1 MASDLSELVQSLRVR
16 VNALRGHLDVD
27 SKQNRIAD
35 LDRQAAIPE
44 FWNDAARARG
54 ILREKTTLEKVVSR
68 FMALDRQ
75 VSDAQTL
82 LELAEEL
89 GDRASEKEAAAMMAE
104 IDAPVRA
111 LEVQRLLGDE
121 ADDASAVLEIN
132 SGAGGTD
139 AADWADMLK
148 RMYLRWC
155 DRKGFK
161 ATIVDE
167 QPNDD
172 AGIKS
177 CTMEIQGDYAY
188 GYLKSEIGVH
198 RLVRISPFDANAR
211 RQTAFASVGA
221 YPDIDDTIEIKIDD
235 KDLEIQTMRS
245 GGAGGQHVN
254 MTDSAVRIIH
264 APSGIVVK
272 CQQERSQLKNKATA
286 MKMLRARLYQ
296 QELERRQ
303 ALTDVANSQKKKIEW
318 GSQIRSYVLN
328 PYRMVKD
335 ARTRVETGDTD
346 RVLDGDIQEFMD
358 AYLAARANG
367 TLGSGEAGGE

>member
-1 MASDLSELVQSLRVR
+1 MSTRS
-16 VNALRGHLDVD
+16 GGIFDVE
-27 SKQNRIAD
+27 SKQNRVDD
-35 LDRQAAIPE
+35 LERQAGIPE
-44 FWNDAARARG
+44 FWNDAPRARG
-54 ILREKTTLEKVVSR
+54 ILREKTTLEKVIHR
-68 FMALDRQ
+68 FDSLDRQ

-177 CTMEIQGDYAY
+177 CTMEIEGDYAY

-272 CQQERSQLKNKATA
+272 CQQERSQLKNKAKA
-286 MKMLRARLYQ
+286 MKMLRAKLYQ

-303 ALTDVANSQKKKIEW
+303 AITDVANSQKKKIEW